1 MNSSN
6 KMNNVLLVLLS
17 ASVIAT
23 FGTIIFHL
31 VDTSY
36 ETETAM
42 RAKADESKFF
52 EGVYVRDETVLTYSD
67 TGAIS
72 YQVPDGGKIAVN
84 DVIAEIY
91 PDESTIEK
99 KQQAEA
105 LQEKLNVLERISNPG
120 TLEQAQPAD
129 LSRQISQYY
138 EEMIQNRNA
147 GNLSGMAAAE
157 QQFMESCS
165 TYQIVVSKGTVSFA
179 QQISDLTAQIQ
190 TLQSEEATPIDTI
203 TSDSSAYF
211 VSHVDGLESV
221 LTAENLANITP
232 EQIQDITKKSSEN
245 NLQTNQEQNTVG
257 KSIAQYGWYMLGIID
272 NQDQKYQV
280 GDSVKIR
287 LMTSS
292 ATADATIQE
301 LRNTGEDGKVMVVLY
316 SDMLTSDFVQNR
328 TENVEM
334 ILGEYEGIK
343 VPRSAIRFKDVEET
357 VTDEE
362 TGEEKTQ
369 TVNSRGV
376 YVQDGEKVEFR
387 RLDVVY
393 EGKDYVLSKLNAGD
407 GYLML
412 YDSIIVEG
420 IDANG
425 N

>member
-99 KQQAEA
+99 QQQAEA

-138 EEMIQNRNA
+138 ERWKSLRH
-147 GNLSGMAAAE
+147 GSRR
-157 QQFMESCS
+157 
-165 TYQIVVSKGTVSFA
+165 TTVYGIL
-179 QQISDLTAQIQ
+179 QHISDRCQQGNRFFCTAN
-190 TLQSEEATPIDTI
+190 
-203 TSDSSAYF
+203 F
-211 VSHVDGLESV
+211 
-221 LTAENLANITP
+221 
-232 EQIQDITKKSSEN
+232 
-245 NLQTNQEQNTVG
+245 
-257 KSIAQYGWYMLGIID
+257 
-272 NQDQKYQV
+272 
-280 GDSVKIR
+280 
-287 LMTSS
+287 
-292 ATADATIQE
+292 
-301 LRNTGEDGKVMVVLY
+301 
-316 SDMLTSDFVQNR
+316 
-328 TENVEM
+328 
-334 ILGEYEGIK
+334 
-343 VPRSAIRFKDVEET
+343 
-357 VTDEE
+357 
-362 TGEEKTQ
+362 
-369 TVNSRGV
+369 
-376 YVQDGEKVEFR
+376 
-387 RLDVVY
+387 
-393 EGKDYVLSKLNAGD
+393 
-407 GYLML
+407 
-412 YDSIIVEG
+412 
-420 IDANG
+420 
-425 N
+425 

>member
-1 MNSSN
+1 M
-6 KMNNVLLVLLS
+6 
-17 ASVIAT
+17 
-23 FGTIIFHL
+23 
-31 VDTSY
+31 
-36 ETETAM
+36 
-42 RAKADESKFF
+42 
-52 EGVYVRDETVLTYSD
+52 
-67 TGAIS
+67 
-72 YQVPDGGKIAVN
+72 
-84 DVIAEIY
+84 
-91 PDESTIEK
+91 
-99 KQQAEA
+99 
-105 LQEKLNVLERISNPG
+105 
-120 TLEQAQPAD
+120 
-129 LSRQISQYY
+129 
-138 EEMIQNRNA
+138 
-147 GNLSGMAAAE
+147 
-157 QQFMESCS
+157 
-165 TYQIVVSKGTVSFA
+165 
-179 QQISDLTAQIQ
+179 
-190 TLQSEEATPIDTI
+190 
-203 TSDSSAYF
+203 
-211 VSHVDGLESV
+211 DGLESV

-245 NLQTNQEQNTVG
+245 NLQTNQDQNTVG

-357 VTDEE
+357 
-362 TGEEKTQ
+362 GEEKTQ